1 MFYGSQTGTA
11 EEFANRLSKDAH
23 RYGMRGMAA
32 DPEEYDLVSARRALT
47 PSPQAV
53 RFQGV
58 KAGVSGSWR
67 HRGRV
72 RQRHRQDWASLVIC
86 LSSQVASGHGEC
98 LAQVRACAL
107 PSQLSMLQAVQVLGR
122 CPQKGPRHLMDW
134 VWPERGQG
142 LSRSGEE
149 LSLVFPQPP
158 ILDCSG
164 RGAGL

>member
-32 DPEEYDLVSARRALT
+32 DPEEYDLVSTRRALT
-47 PSPQAV
+47 PSSQAV
-53 RFQGV
+53 QFQGV
-58 KAGVSGSWR
+58 KAGVSASWR

-72 RQRHRQDWASLVIC
+72 RQRHRQDWASLVVC
-86 LSSQVASGHGEC
+86 PGSQVASGHGER

-107 PSQLSMLQAVQVLGR
+107 PSQLSTLQAVQALGR
-122 CPQKGPRHLMDW
+122 CPQKGPGHLVDW
-134 VWPERGQG
+134 VWPKGGQG

-158 ILDCSG
+158 LLDCSV
-164 RGAGL
+164 RAAGL